1 MLQASDGW
9 YWKWLAKWKKKSKI
23 METENEDNILS
34 KKEVWNMTVLEFNSV
49 VGEVQKIFRFK

>member
-23 METENEDNILS
+23 METEKEDNILS
-34 KKEVWNMTVLEFNSV
+34 KKGVKNITVLEFKSV
-49 VGEVQKIFRFK
+49 VGEIQKILTSQ